1 MPDSRTQQFL
11 AAYDEHADAIFRF
24 CYAQT
29 GRRDDAR
36 DLTQDTFARAWR
48 HCAAGKRVDQWRPF
62 LYRIARNAAID
73 LSRRARPESLD
84 ALQESGFD
92 VRDEQARD
100 PSVLAEATRAVRL
113 IASLE
118 PAYRDAVAMRYV
130 DDMSPR
136 DIARITGE
144 RENAVSVRIHRGL
157 QRLRELLTRT
167 SQ

>member
-48 HCAAGKRVDQWRPF
+48 HWAAGRRVDQWRPF

-73 LSRRARPESLD
+73 LSRRTRPQSLD
-84 ALQESGFD
+84 ALQDAGFD
-92 VRDEQARD
+92 ILDEHAPD
-100 PSVLAEATRAVRL
+100 PSVSAEASRAVQL

-118 PAYRDAVAMRYV
+118 PAYRDAVAMRFV

-144 RENAVSVRIHRGL
+144 RESAVSVRIHRGL
-157 QRLRELLTRT
+157 EKLRALLT
-167 SQ
+167 